1 MSNENRDFLDELV
14 TAEQAAPTTEAEEA
28 DQGEQQEQQQTVEQ
42 VQQPEVPAPEATTAT
57 EVKEPQTVPLAAMKA
72 EREKR
77 QRAEAER
84 KELEQQLQ
92 EIRQQHQAPAPSY
105 YEDPEGYLARA
116 QNAIEQRAT
125 ARLNAALEAQAR
137 EQYSDYEEKM
147 GVVMEHAQGNP
158 AIVQEIMTAPNPAVA
173 AYKMGQRLME
183 FQQMQDPE
191 AYRAKIA
198 AEVRA
203 QIDAENKA
211 KADQRQKAASEIPPD
226 LSQARNTRGE
236 FTPKSDVFNELFKG

>member
-42 VQQPEVPAPEATTAT
+42 VQQPEAPATEATTAT

-77 QRAEAER
+77 QRLERELAEER
-84 KELEQQLQ
+84 AKHQSQQT
-92 EIRQQHQAPAPSY
+92 PTPSY

-116 QNAIEQRAT
+116 QNDIEQRAT

-137 EQYSDYEEKM
+137 EQYPDYEEKL

-173 AYKMGQRLME
+173 AYKMGQRLSE

-191 AYRAKIA
+191 AYRAKVE

-203 QIDAENKA
+203 KIEAENKA

>member
-28 DQGEQQEQQQTVEQ
+28 GHGEQQEQQQTVEQ
-42 VQQPEVPAPEATTAT
+42 EQKPEAPAPEATTAT

-77 QRAEAER
+77 QRLERELAEER
-84 KELEQQLQ
+84 AKHQSQQD
-92 EIRQQHQAPAPSY
+92 PAPSY

-116 QNAIEQRAT
+116 QSAIEQRAT

-137 EQYSDYEEKM
+137 EQYPDYEEKM
-147 GVVMEHAQGNP
+147 GVVMEHAAGNP

-191 AYRAKIA
+191 AYRARIA

-203 QIDAENKA
+203 QIEAENKL
-211 KADQRQKAASEIPPD
+211 KAEQRQKAASEIPPD

-236 FTPKSDVFNELFKG
+236 FAPKSDVFNELFKG

>member
-14 TAEQAAPTTEAEEA
+14 TAEQAPPTTEAEEA
-28 DQGEQQEQQQTVEQ
+28 DQGEPQEQQQTVEQ

-57 EVKEPQTVPLAAMKA
+57 EIKEPQTVPLAAMKA

-77 QRAEAER
+77 QRLERELAEER
-84 KELEQQLQ
+84 AKHQAQ
-92 EIRQQHQAPAPSY
+92 QAPAPSY

-116 QNAIEQRAT
+116 QNDIEQRAA

-147 GVVMEHAQGNP
+147 GVVMEHAAGNP

>member
-14 TAEQAAPTTEAEEA
+14 TAEQATPIAEAEEA

-42 VQQPEVPAPEATTAT
+42 VQQPEPPAPEATTAP
-57 EVKEPQTVPLAAMKA
+57 EVKEPQTVPLAAVMA

-77 QRAEAER
+77 QRLERELAEER
-84 KELEQQLQ
+84 AKHQAQ
-92 EIRQQHQAPAPSY
+92 QAPAPSY

-116 QNAIEQRAT
+116 QNDIEQRAT

-137 EQYSDYEEKM
+137 EQYPDYEEKM
-147 GVVMEHAQGNP
+147 GVVMEHAAGNP

-203 QIDAENKA
+203 QIEAENKA

-236 FTPKSDVFNELFKG
+236 FTPKSDVFDELFKRTQ

>member
-14 TAEQAAPTTEAEEA
+14 TAEEAPSTTEAEEA
-28 DQGEQQEQQQTVEQ
+28 VQGEQQEQQQTVEQ
-42 VQQPEVPAPEATTAT
+42 VQQPETPATEATTAT
-57 EVKEPQTVPLAAMKA
+57 EIKEPQTVPLAVVMA
-72 EREKR
+72 ERDKR
-77 QRAEAER
+77 QRLERELAEER
-84 KELEQQLQ
+84 AKHQAQ
-92 EIRQQHQAPAPSY
+92 QAPAPSY

-116 QNAIEQRAT
+116 QSDIEQRAT

-137 EQYSDYEEKM
+137 EQYPDYEEKL

-173 AYKMGQRLME
+173 AYKMGQRLSE

-191 AYRAKIA
+191 AYRAKVE

-203 QIDAENKA
+203 KIDAENKA
-211 KADQRQKAASEIPPD
+211 RADQRQKAASEIPPD